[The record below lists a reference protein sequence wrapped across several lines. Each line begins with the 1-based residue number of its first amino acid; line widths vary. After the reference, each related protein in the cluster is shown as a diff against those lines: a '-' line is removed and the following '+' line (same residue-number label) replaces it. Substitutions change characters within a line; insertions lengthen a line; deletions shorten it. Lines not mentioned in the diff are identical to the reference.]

1 MIKLSLK
8 SILSKKNET
17 ASILASL
24 IERLNAGIWIEDD
37 TGNILLG
44 TRSEP
49 CKVEHAIKVENEVI
63 GVVKGDDEANIIAA
77 VLRIQYRKKPRRKS
91 SGPRY

>member
-17 ASILASL
+17 ASILTSL

-37 TGNILLG
+37 TGKFYWVPIG
-44 TRSEP
+44 TMQS
-49 CKVEHAIKVENEVI
+49 
-63 GVVKGDDEANIIAA
+63 
-77 VLRIQYRKKPRRKS
+77 
-91 SGPRY
+91 